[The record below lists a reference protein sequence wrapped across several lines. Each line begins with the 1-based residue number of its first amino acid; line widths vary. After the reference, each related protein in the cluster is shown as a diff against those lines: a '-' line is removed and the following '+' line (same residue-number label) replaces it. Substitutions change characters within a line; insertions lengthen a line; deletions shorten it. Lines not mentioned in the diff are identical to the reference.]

1 MTGISNIFKYLTG
14 DNVIVTVLIT
24 VISNYIFDVVST
36 FINYIVLPFIDSKK
50 INQKNEKGEFKN
62 LNEYTVKVNDKVNL
76 HMGYFLRSLIKF
88 VLMLVIMFIFIGLV
102 KNNK

>member
-1 MTGISNIFKYLTG
+1 MKGFGNILKYLTG
-14 DNVIVTVLIT
+14 DNIVVTILIT

-36 FINYIVLPFIDSKK
+36 FITYIVLPFVDAKK

-102 KNNK
+102 KSNK

>member
-1 MTGISNIFKYLTG
+1 MKGLGDILKYLTG
-14 DNVIVTVLIT
+14 DNIIVTVLIT

-36 FINYIVLPFIDSKK
+36 FINYMVLPFIDAKK
-50 INQKNEKGEFKN
+50 INQKNEKGDFKN

-76 HMGYFLRSLIKF
+76 HIGYFLRSLIKF
-88 VLMLVIMFIFIGLV
+88 VLMLVIMFIFIALV